1 MHSLI
6 ALLMR
11 RYHGMPNNPYPLPND
26 ELEKERLDA
35 LQTCFYLLLGT
46 NVVAPIN
53 KKPTE
58 IGSPA
63 SLTVMLMGIVDV
75 GTGSGRW
82 VVEVADDYPTAHV
95 VGTDLSPIQ
104 PTDVPS
110 NAEFILMDLTQ
121 GLEFETGSID
131 LLQSRYVRPIT

>member
-1 MHSLI
+1 
-6 ALLMR
+6 
-11 RYHGMPNNPYPLPND
+11 MPNNPYPLPND

-35 LQTCFYLLLGT
+35 LQTCFYLLFGT

-53 KKPTE
+53 KNPTE
-58 IGSPA
+58 IGTAAPL
-63 SLTVMLMGIVDV
+63 SLLLIAIVDI

-104 PTDVPS
+104 PTDVPT

-121 GLEFETGSID
+121 GLEFETGSVD
-131 LLQSRYVRPIT
+131 LLQSRYFYPLGWQF

>member
-1 MHSLI
+1 
-6 ALLMR
+6 
-11 RYHGMPNNPYPLPND
+11 MPNNPYPLPND

-35 LQTCFYLLLGT
+35 LQTIFYLLFGT

-58 IGSPA
+58 IGTRPHLRA
-63 SLTVMLMGIVDV
+63 MLIAIVDV

-95 VGTDLSPIQ
+95 VGIDLSPIQ

-121 GLEFETGSID
+121 GLEFETGSTD
-131 LLQSRYVRPIT
+131 LVQSRYLCQLTSQF